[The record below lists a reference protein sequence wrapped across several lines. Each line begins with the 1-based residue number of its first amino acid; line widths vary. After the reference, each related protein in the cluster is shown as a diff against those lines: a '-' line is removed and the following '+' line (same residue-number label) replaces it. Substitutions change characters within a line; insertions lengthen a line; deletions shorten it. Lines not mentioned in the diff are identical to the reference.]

1 MASADIS
8 KSFDLS
14 VTCLTLKFR
23 TPNYAKTSRLT
34 PKDVVQGD
42 QICQKIST
50 LEFFWAF
57 FKNLTKIPTMV
68 KFLNYWLKFSL
79 L

>member
-42 QICQKIST
+42 QISQK
-50 LEFFWAF
+50 
-57 FKNLTKIPTMV
+57 LTT
-68 KFLNYWLKFSL
+68 
-79 L
+79 